1 MKRIS
6 GYLLSVLN
14 RFLIID
20 TIAFWSGIQNPD
32 GEGTGLYLLGFIEIN
47 DKVRYTES
55 YLYLIPLM
63 LIVICITLITIRY
76 WKYIM
81 KDNDRPDCK
90 QD

>member
-14 RFLIID
+14 LFLIID
-20 TIAFWSGIQNPD
+20 TIAFWSRIQNPD

-81 KDNDRPDCK
+81 RDNDRPDRK